1 MIYGRRSLTL
11 TDADL
16 SRLFQSKLAPLQVA
30 VAATI
35 PVQIEA
41 DSASYFEDVYEP
53 ASIVPQQETVAA
65 LLAIWERHG
74 MKELAAFGPELR
86 KIAKELRIKES
97 ADQKVSDF
105 IYAMY

>member
-1 MIYGRRSLTL
+1 M

-16 SRLFQSKLAPLQVA
+16 LKLFQLKLAPLQAV

-41 DSASYFEDVYEP
+41 DMASYFEDVYEP
-53 ASIVPQQETVAA
+53 LSIVAQEETVDA

-74 MKELAAFGPELR
+74 MKELAALGPELR
-86 KIAKELRIKES
+86 KMAKELRLKES

-105 IYAMY
+105 VYAMY